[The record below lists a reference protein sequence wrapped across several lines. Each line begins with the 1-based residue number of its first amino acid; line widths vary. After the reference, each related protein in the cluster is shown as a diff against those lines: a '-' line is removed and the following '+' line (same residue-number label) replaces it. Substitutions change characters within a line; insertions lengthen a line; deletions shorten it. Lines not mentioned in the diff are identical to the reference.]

1 MSENIAITVT
11 HDEALVLFEFFSRFG
26 DTDDFRL
33 RNNAEFVAFMRIS
46 AQLDKSISDMFK
58 PNYSEL
64 LHAARER
71 IAGDYEGLAPGV
83 MNDNI

>member
-1 MSENIAITVT
+1 MSENITITVS

-33 RNNAEFVAFMRIS
+33 RNNAEYVAFQKIS

-58 PNYSEL
+58 PNYVEL
-64 LHAARER
+64 LCIARER
-71 IAGDYEGLAPGV
+71 IAGDYDGLAPGV
-83 MNDNI
+83 TNDAT